1 MDNNGTIDV
10 NDTHVDTERNGA
22 KSPINNTIKS
32 ANIIYPATTFL
43 SACLMFTL
51 QPMFAKIL
59 TPLMGGTPAV
69 WNTALVFYQ
78 GTLLIG
84 YFYAHFIATRLSLRN
99 QLITHGLLL
108 LVGLLFLPIRV
119 SALIGAPNVESPVGW
134 TLMALLLSI
143 GAPIIAISATAPLV
157 QAWRARIGDGVNPYR
172 LYAASNLGSFLAL
185 AAYPFLIEPFIGVKL
200 QGVIWSG
207 TYIILAILLFL
218 AIRSV
223 PKGSVAPKDIAQS
236 KTNISDIIKWVCY
249 AAVPSA
255 LLVAV
260 TTHIVTDV
268 ASVPLLWIPP
278 LALFLLTFVIA
289 FGDRAE
295 RLYEVAVPLK
305 FVFVFVLAAIMAG
318 DGDDGYIGL
327 GIHLLVFFIIVLSC
341 HLELSSKRP
350 EPARLTE
357 FYLWMSVG
365 GVLGGA
371 FAALAAP
378 VIFNTTIEYQI
389 ILIGALLVAPWKT
402 ANTKWALLATIMAI
416 AIATLFLKRFEVA
429 TFLDIN
435 LPINTK
441 DGIPSTFWN
450 SALLVW
456 DSYKAGF
463 ILCLALGL
471 VAALVARS
479 AILTATLGA
488 LALFLPI
495 YVQDDSL
502 VRFRDRSF
510 FGVLEITD
518 SSEDITGLRQ
528 LSHGTTLHGIMSLDP
543 SKSRIPMSYYYHK
556 TPIGLLFDEASN
568 AKPETLHAGVIGLG
582 MGSTTCYAKPK
593 QDWTV
598 FEIDSQ
604 VVEATVNSPWVRFV
618 KRCAPQTKIVM
629 GDARLSLQT
638 QKNGWFDILLVDA
651 FTSDAIPT
659 HMITQE
665 AITMMMSKIAP
676 DGILIVH
683 ISNRFLGLQNIVADA
698 ANAGG
703 FSAIQGLRNG
713 DDNDSADTGV
723 RAMVIA
729 HNQQR
734 LERYTADYWQKMPK
748 RKNAKPWTD
757 DRTDIIQAI
766 IDNDE

>member
-1 MDNNGTIDV
+1 MSEIEVEPQAEPTNNSNFNSAI
-10 NDTHVDTERNGA
+10 E
-22 KSPINNTIKS
+22 S
-32 ANIIYPATTFL
+32 ANFIYPATTFL

-51 QPMFAKIL
+51 QPLFAKIL

-99 QLITHGLLL
+99 QLITHGALLL
-108 LVGLLFLPIRV
+108 IGLIFLPIKV
-119 SALIGAPNVESPVGW
+119 SVLVGAPNVESPVSW
-134 TLMALLLSI
+134 TLFALLLSI

-200 QGVIWSG
+200 QGIIWSVF
-207 TYIILAILLFL
+207 YIVLAISLFL
-218 AIRSV
+218 AIRAV
-223 PKGSVAPKDIAQS
+223 PKDSLAPKEIAQN
-236 KTNISDIIKWVCY
+236 KTSIGEIVKWIGY

-289 FGDRAE
+289 FSE
-295 RLYEVAVPLK
+295 RGERVAVLAVPLK
-305 FVFVFVLAAIMAG
+305 FLFVFVLAAVMAG
-318 DGDDGYIGL
+318 DGDDGYPGL
-327 GIHLLVFFIIVLSC
+327 AIHLGTFFMIVLCC
-341 HLELSSKRP
+341 HLELARNRP

-378 VIFNTTIEYQI
+378 VLFNTTIEYQL
-389 ILIGALLVAPWKT
+389 ILIAALLIAPWRT
-402 ANTKWALLATIMAI
+402 ANTKQALLATLLAI

-429 TFLDIN
+429 TFLDLK
-435 LPINTK
+435 LPINAK

-450 SALLVW
+450 SFFFVW
-456 DSYKAGF
+456 DDFKAGF
-463 ILCLALGL
+463 IMSLALLL
-471 VAALVARS
+471 VSIMVLRS
-479 AILTATLGA
+479 AILTATIGA
-488 LALFLPI
+488 LALLLPI
-495 YVQDDSL
+495 YIQDNTL

-543 SKSRIPMSYYYHK
+543 SKSRIPMSYYYK
-556 TPIGLLFDEASN
+556 NTPIGMLYQEASN
-568 AKPETLHAGVIGLG
+568 AKPDTLHAGVIGLG
-582 MGSTTCYAKPK
+582 MGSTTCYAKPN

-598 FEIDSQ
+598 FEIDQQ

-629 GDARLSLQT
+629 GDARLSMEK

-665 AITMMMSKIAP
+665 AIKMMMSKIAP

-703 FSAIQGLRNG
+703 YSAIQGLRNG
-713 DDNDSADTGV
+713 DENDFADTGV

-729 HNQQR
+729 HNPER
-734 LERYTADYWQKMPK
+734 LARYNSDIWQKFPK

-766 IDNDE
+766 LDNDE

>member
-1 MDNNGTIDV
+1 MTDANENTGSDQNIAM
-10 NDTHVDTERNGA
+10 NDTQVPSLN
-22 KSPINNTIKS
+22 S
-32 ANIIYPATTFL
+32 ANFIYPATTFL

-99 QLITHGLLL
+99 QLITHGVLLL
-108 LVGLLFLPIRV
+108 IGLLFLPIKV
-119 SALIGAPNVESPVGW
+119 SSMVGTPNVDSPVIW
-134 TLMALLLSI
+134 TLLALLFSI

-200 QGVIWSG
+200 QGILWSG
-207 TYIILAILLFL
+207 LYIVLAALLFF
-218 AIRSV
+218 AIRAV
-223 PKGSVAPKDIAQS
+223 PKDSIAPKDIAQE
-236 KTNISDIIKWVCY
+236 KTSFGEIIRWIGY

-289 FGDRAE
+289 FSDRAE
-295 RLYEVAVPLK
+295 RLYATAVPLK
-305 FVFVFVLAAIMAG
+305 FIFVFVLAAVMAG

-327 GIHLLVFFIIVLSC
+327 AIHLLIFFIIVLCC

-378 VIFNTTIEYQI
+378 ILFNTTIEYQF
-389 ILIGALLVAPWKT
+389 ILVAALLIAPWKT
-402 ANTKWALLATIMAI
+402 ADTKRAILATIIAI
-416 AIATLFLKRFEVA
+416 AIATLFLNRFEVA
-429 TFLDIN
+429 TFLDLK
-435 LPINTK
+435 LPINAK
-441 DGIPSTFWN
+441 DGMPSTFWN

-456 DSYKAGF
+456 DDYKAGF
-463 ILCLALGL
+463 LLCIALGF
-471 VAALVARS
+471 VALLILRS
-479 AILTATLGA
+479 AILTAALGGIA
-488 LALFLPI
+488 LLLPI
-495 YVQDDSL
+495 FIQDNSL

-518 SSEDITGLRQ
+518 SGEDITSLRQ

-556 TPIGLLFDEASN
+556 TPIGLLFEEASN
-568 AKPETLHAGVIGLG
+568 AKPESLRAGVIGLG

-598 FEIDSQ
+598 FEIDNQ
-604 VVEATVNSPWVRFV
+604 VVEATVHSPWVRFV
-618 KRCAPQTKIVM
+618 PRCAPQTKIIM
-629 GDARLSLQT
+629 GDARLSMQS
-638 QKNGWFDILLVDA
+638 QKDGWFDILLVDA

-665 AITMMMSKIAP
+665 AINMMMSKIAP

-698 ANAGG
+698 ANEGG
-703 FSAIQGLRNG
+703 FFAIQGLRNG
-713 DDNDSADTGV
+713 DDTDSADTGV

-729 HNQQR
+729 HNPQR
-734 LERYTADYWQKMPK
+734 LEKYTADFWQKMPK
-748 RKNAKPWTD
+748 RKNSKPWTD

-766 IDNDE
+766 LDNDE

>member
-1 MDNNGTIDV
+1 MSDSTSEAVAKLG
-10 NDTHVDTERNGA
+10 NDEN
-22 KSPINNTIKS
+22 NNTKLDF
-32 ANIIYPATTFL
+32 ANFIYPATTFL

-51 QPMFAKIL
+51 QPLFAKIL

-99 QLITHGLLL
+99 QLITHGALLL
-108 LVGLLFLPIRV
+108 IGLLFLPIRV
-119 SALIGAPNVESPVGW
+119 SWLVGAPNVDTPVIW
-134 TLMALLLSI
+134 TLFALLFSI

-157 QAWRARIGDGVNPYR
+157 QAWRSRIGDGVNPYR

-200 QGVIWSG
+200 QGIIWSFFYVG
-207 TYIILAILLFL
+207 LAALLFF
-218 AIRSV
+218 AIRAV
-223 PKGSVAPKDIAQS
+223 PKDSLAPKEIAQS
-236 KTNISDIIKWVCY
+236 KTSFGEIIKWIGY

-289 FGDRAE
+289 FSDRGERVAE
-295 RLYEVAVPLK
+295 IAVPLK
-305 FVFVFVLAAIMAG
+305 FIFVFVLAAVMAG
-318 DGDDGYIGL
+318 DGDDGYSGL
-327 GIHLLVFFIIVLSC
+327 AIHLSVFFIIVLCC
-341 HLELSSKRP
+341 HLELARNRP

-378 VIFNTTIEYQI
+378 ILFDTTIEYQL
-389 ILIGALLVAPWKT
+389 ILIAALLIAPWRI
-402 ANTKWALLATIMAI
+402 ANTKQALLATFLAI

-429 TFLDIN
+429 TFLDLKI
-435 LPINTK
+435 PINA
-441 DGIPSTFWN
+441 DNGIPSTFWN
-450 SALLVW
+450 SALYVW
-456 DSYKAGF
+456 DDFKAGF
-463 ILCLALGL
+463 IMCLALFL
-471 VAALVARS
+471 VAVLVLRS
-479 AILTATLGA
+479 AILTATIGA
-488 LALFLPI
+488 LALLLPI
-495 YVQDDSL
+495 YIQDNSL

-518 SSEDITGLRQ
+518 SSEDINGLRQ

-556 TPIGLLFDEASN
+556 TPIGMLYEEASN
-568 AKPETLHAGVIGLG
+568 TKPETLHAGVIGLG
-582 MGSTTCYAKPK
+582 MGSTTCYARPK

-598 FEIDSQ
+598 FEIDAQ

-618 KRCAPQTKIVM
+618 KRCAPQAKIVM
-629 GDARLSLQT
+629 GDARLSMES
-638 QKNGWFDILLVDA
+638 QKDGWFDILLVDA

-665 AITMMMSKIAP
+665 AIKLMMSKIAP

-698 ANAGG
+698 ANANGYT
-703 FSAIQGLRNG
+703 AIQGLRNG
-713 DDNDSADTGV
+713 DESDPADTGV

-729 HNQQR
+729 HNPER
-734 LERYTADYWQKMPK
+734 LARYNSDIWKKMPK
-748 RKNAKPWTD
+748 RNNAKPWTD

-766 IDNDE
+766 LDNDE